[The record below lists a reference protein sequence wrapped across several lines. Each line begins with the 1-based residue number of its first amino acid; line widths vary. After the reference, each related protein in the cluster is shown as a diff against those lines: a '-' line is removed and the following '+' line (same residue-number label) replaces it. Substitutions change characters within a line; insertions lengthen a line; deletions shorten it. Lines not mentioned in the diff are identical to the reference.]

1 MSFISI
7 IIPVYNVEAY
17 LEECVESV
25 LAQTFKDVEIL
36 LIDDGSTDTSGYL
49 CEDIALTD
57 SRIKVFHK
65 LNGGLS
71 SARNYGMIELR
82 VNISYSLV
90 RMIIGRRVMLYFY
103 WLKKWRRKI

>member
-49 CEDIALTD
+49 CEDIACL
-57 SRIKVFHK
+57 
-65 LNGGLS
+65 
-71 SARNYGMIELR
+71 
-82 VNISYSLV
+82 
-90 RMIIGRRVMLYFY
+90 
-103 WLKKWRRKI
+103 

>member
-49 CEDIALTD
+49 CEYIFRSIPVHFPA
-57 SRIKVFHK
+57 
-65 LNGGLS
+65 
-71 SARNYGMIELR
+71 AY
-82 VNISYSLV
+82 
-90 RMIIGRRVMLYFY
+90 
-103 WLKKWRRKI
+103 

>member
-36 LIDDGSTDTSGYL
+36 LIVS
-49 CEDIALTD
+49 I
-57 SRIKVFHK
+57 R
-65 LNGGLS
+65 
-71 SARNYGMIELR
+71 RNAPFTL
-82 VNISYSLV
+82 
-90 RMIIGRRVMLYFY
+90 
-103 WLKKWRRKI
+103 

>member
-57 SRIKVFHK
+57 SRIHRTESRFWHTQTHC
-65 LNGGLS
+65 S
-71 SARNYGMIELR
+71 R
-82 VNISYSLV
+82 
-90 RMIIGRRVMLYFY
+90 
-103 WLKKWRRKI
+103 